1 MTDTAGRPFTHLHV
15 KSQFTLLGALGEPKE
30 YAKAAAAA
38 GMTHL
43 ALTDEMNMFGAVEFY
58 KACKGEGIKPIMGAE
73 LIVSPGPRSEK
84 NKARDNHRLVG
95 IIRNE
100 EGYVALNHL
109 LSEGYLTGRHY
120 VPRCDKDLLLEQKE
134 RIQAGLVLLSGDM
147 RGEIPKL
154 IARDQYDE
162 AREVAIWY
170 ADLAGEGNFYLELMD
185 LGWGAVAAG
194 LGGEVDQRIVNEGL
208 RKLSAETGIPMVA
221 SNNVHYP
228 SQDRAYHHEAL
239 QCLGMTTTLTD
250 EFRFRFP
257 SDQFYLKSPDAM
269 YALFEGDEAALAN
282 TQKIADRCD
291 FHFTFDDYHFP
302 IYPKLEGRTPVEA
315 LRELASEGLLPR
327 LEVVEAHYEGE
338 DWEAHKK
345 VYYDRLEEE
354 LGIIEQMGF
363 AAYFLIVYDF
373 INWAKEEDIPVGPGR
388 GSGAGSLVLFSLRIT
403 DIDPIPYGL
412 LFERFLNPERVSMP
426 DVDVDFCQDRRV
438 EVINYVNEAYGGATR
453 VTQIITFGKMLAKG
467 VLRDVG
473 RVMGLP
479 FSEVDKVA
487 KLIPDQLGIKLAEA
501 VEQEPK
507 LQALMDE
514 DAQIARL
521 VELGLGL
528 EGTARHCS
536 VHAAGVVI
544 ADDDL
549 RQYCPLYKGAAD
561 KDPGVTQYDMKW
573 AESIGLIKFDFL
585 GLKTVT
591 QIKNAL
597 DMARAVGK
605 TDYDF
610 FSFNNVPLD
619 DPGVYK
625 LLARGDTLGVF
636 QLESSGMRE
645 LLRGLQPTRFED
657 IIAVAALYRPGPMGM
672 GMHTVFVECK
682 HGRQAVRYPHESLEP
697 ILNETYGVIVFQEQV
712 MQIAQVMGGYSLGQ
726 ADLLRRAMGKKKQE
740 EMDKQRILFKDGAR
754 AKGISD
760 DKADEV
766 FDLMAEFAKYGFNKS
781 HTAAYGLIAYQTA
794 WIKHHLP
801 AEFFAS
807 LSSIESSNTGKVLLA
822 MDDARKHDIEV
833 LPPDINE
840 SHLQFAVAGEKVR
853 FGLGAVKGLGT
864 SAIEAI
870 MEAREAEG
878 GSFSSLSHFIES
890 VDITRINKSVLQAL
904 TKCGAFESLGFT
916 RAEVFDSVERLIEYG
931 KRKAE
936 DAASGQVGLFGGG
949 GGGSGAGSLN
959 IPRRDEW
966 PERVRLEKEKEAV
979 GFYITGHPMAAYKA
993 EIESFT
999 TATTAQLGGLAK
1011 ESEVRLAGIAAA
1023 QKVVITKKKGERMSF
1038 VQFEDQLGSVEVTVF
1053 PRTYAK
1059 SEMLLAQPD
1068 EPLLITAKVDD
1079 MSEDG
1084 QVKLIANK
1092 VEALADVRAELT
1104 REVRFEFKAAEA
1116 TVENLEKLRTLIRK
1130 HPGQAKPTLM
1140 LKTGDE
1146 VDVLLTLPDGMTVG
1160 ASRAFVSA
1168 LEEAFP
1174 EPIASF
1180 R

>member
-1 MTDTAGRPFTHLHV
+1 MTDTAGRPFAHLHV
-15 KSQFTLLGALGEPKE
+15 KSQYSLLGALGSPKD
-30 YAKAAAAA
+30 YARAAKSM

-58 KACKGEGIKPIMGAE
+58 KACKGEDIKPIMGAE

-84 NKARDNHRLVG
+84 NKVRENHRLVAV
-95 IIRNE
+95 IRNQ

-109 LSEGYLTGRHY
+109 LSEGYLSGRHY
-120 VPRCDKDLLLEQKE
+120 VPRVDKELLLEQKE
-134 RIQAGLVLLSGDM
+134 RIQAGLVLFSGDM
-147 RGEIPKL
+147 RGEVPKL
-154 IARDQYDE
+154 LSRERYEEARD
-162 AREVAIWY
+162 AALWY
-170 ADLAGEGNFYLELMD
+170 GELAGEGNFYLELMD
-185 LGWGAVAAG
+185 LGWGAVTAG
-194 LGGEVDQRIVNEGL
+194 LGGEVDQRIVNDGL
-208 RKLSAETGIPMVA
+208 RKIAAETGIPLMA

-228 SQDRAYHHEAL
+228 SQNRAYHHEAL

-257 SDQFYLKSPDAM
+257 SDQFYLKSSGAM
-269 YALFEGDEAALAN
+269 YSLFEGDEQALAN
-282 TQKIADRCD
+282 TQLIADRCD
-291 FHFTFDDYHFP
+291 FDFTFDDYHFP

-315 LRELASEGLLPR
+315 LRELSSAGLEPR
-327 LEVVEAHYEGE
+327 LSVVEAAFTGD
-338 DWEAHKK
+338 DWAATEK
-345 VYYDRLEEE
+345 VYRDRLEEE
-354 LGIIEQMGF
+354 LQIIEQMGF

-373 INWAKEEDIPVGPGR
+373 INWARENDIPVGPGR
-388 GSGAGSLVLFSLRIT
+388 GSGAGSLVLFSLRVT

-426 DVDVDFCQDRRV
+426 DVDVDFCQDRRG
-438 EVINYVNEAYGGATR
+438 EVIDYVNAAYGGATR

-479 FSEVDKVA
+479 FGDVDRIA

-501 VEQEPK
+501 VDQEPK
-507 LQALMDE
+507 LRAAMDE
-514 DAQIARL
+514 APQIHRL
-521 VELGLGL
+521 VSLGLGL
-528 EGTARHCS
+528 EGTVRHAS

-549 RQYCPLYKGAAD
+549 RRYCPLYKGASD
-561 KDPGVTQYDMKW
+561 KDPGVTQFDMKW

-591 QIKNAL
+591 QVKCAL
-597 DMARAVGK
+597 DLARAAGK
-605 TDYDF
+605 TDYDYF
-610 FSFNNVPLD
+610 GFNGVPLD
-619 DPGVYK
+619 DPGVYR

-682 HGRQAVRYPHESLEP
+682 HGRQRVTYPHESLEP
-697 ILNETYGVIVFQEQV
+697 ILRDTYGVIVFQEQV
-712 MQIAQVMGGYSLGQ
+712 MQIAQVMGGYTLGQ

-740 EMDKQRILFKDGAR
+740 EMDKQRVLFKKGACDN
-754 AKGISD
+754 GID
-760 DKADEV
+760 EAKADEV

-794 WIKHHLP
+794 WLKHHLP

-807 LSSIESSNTGKVLLA
+807 LLSIESSNTDKVLLY

-840 SHLQFAVAGEKVR
+840 SDLQFAVAGEKVR
-853 FGLGAVKGLGT
+853 FGLGAIKGLGA

-870 MEAREAEG
+870 LEARDSVG
-878 GSFSSLSHFIES
+878 GRFESLEHFIDS
-890 VDITRINKSVLQAL
+890 VDITRINKLVLQAL
-904 TKCGAFESLGFT
+904 TKCGAFESMGYT

-931 KRKAE
+931 KRKAA
-936 DAASGQVGLFGGG
+936 DRASGQVGLFGGG
-949 GGGSGAGSLN
+949 GGGGAGSLN
-959 IPRRDEW
+959 IPRREEW

-999 TATTAQLGGLAK
+999 TATTADLKGLPK
-1011 ESEVRLAGIAAA
+1011 DSEVRIAGIAVS
-1023 QKVVITKKKGERMSF
+1023 QKVVITKKKGQRMSF
-1038 VQFEDQLGSVEVTVF
+1038 VQFEDQLGAVEVTVF
-1053 PRTYAK
+1053 PKAYEKA
-1059 SEMLLAQPD
+1059 EFLLSQPD
-1068 EPLLITAKVDD
+1068 EPLLITAKVDE
-1079 MSEDG
+1079 MSEEG
-1084 QVKLIANK
+1084 QTKLIAEK

-1104 REVRFEFKAAEA
+1104 REVRFELKAKEA
-1116 TVENLEKLRTLIRK
+1116 TTETLTTIKKILEQN
-1130 HPGQAKPTLM
+1130 PGKATPTLM
-1140 LKTGDE
+1140 LKTGNE
-1146 VDVLLTLPDGMTVG
+1146 VDVLMTFPDEWTVS
-1160 ASRAFVSA
+1160 ASREMVQA
-1168 LEEAFP
+1168 LEDAFP
-1174 EPIASF
+1174 HPIASF

>member
-1 MTDTAGRPFTHLHV
+1 MTDTAGRPFAHLHV
-15 KSQFTLLGALGEPKE
+15 KSQFTLLGALGSPKD
-30 YAKAAAAA
+30 YARTAKSL
-38 GMTHL
+38 GMTHV

-84 NKARDNHRLVG
+84 NKARDNHRLVAV
-95 IIRNE
+95 IRNE

-109 LSEGYLTGRHY
+109 LSEGYLSGRHY
-120 VPRCDKDLLLEQKE
+120 VPRIDKDLLTEQKE

-147 RGEIPKL
+147 RGEVPKL
-154 IARDQYDE
+154 LSRDRYDE
-162 AREVAIWY
+162 ARDVALWY
-170 ADLAGEGNFYLELMD
+170 ADLAGAGNFYLELMD

-194 LGGEVDQRIVNEGL
+194 LGGEVDQRIVNDGL
-208 RKLSAETGIPMVA
+208 RKLSAETGIPLAA

-257 SDQFYLKSPDAM
+257 SDQFYMKSPDAM
-269 YALFEGDEAALAN
+269 YALFEGDETALAN
-282 TQKIADRCD
+282 TQAIAERCD
-291 FHFTFDDYHFP
+291 FDFTFDDYHFP
-302 IYPKLEGRTPVEA
+302 IYPKLEGRTPVQA
-315 LRELASEGLLPR
+315 LRELAADGLKPR
-327 LEVVEAHYEGE
+327 LAVVRENFAGD
-338 DWEAHKK
+338 DWDTEEK
-345 VYYDRLEEE
+345 VYRDRLEEE
-354 LGIIEQMGF
+354 LQIIEQMGF

-373 INWAKEEDIPVGPGR
+373 INWARENDIPVGPGR

-403 DIDPIPYGL
+403 DIDPMPYGL

-438 EVINYVNEAYGGATR
+438 EVIDYVNAAYGGATR

-479 FSEVDKVA
+479 FGDVDRIA

-507 LQALMDE
+507 LRAAMDE
-514 DAQIARL
+514 SPHIHRL
-521 VELGLGL
+521 VTLGLGL
-528 EGTARHCS
+528 EGTARHAS

-549 RQYCPLYKGAAD
+549 RRYCPLYKGAAD
-561 KDPGVTQYDMKW
+561 KDPGVTQFDMKW

-591 QIKNAL
+591 QVKCAL
-597 DMARAVGK
+597 DMARAAGK

-610 FSFNNVPLD
+610 FGFNGVPLD

-682 HGRQAVRYPHESLEP
+682 HGRQRVTYPHESLEP
-697 ILNETYGVIVFQEQV
+697 ILNDTYGVIVFQEQV

-740 EMDKQRILFKDGAR
+740 EMDKQRLLFKEGAK
-754 AKGISD
+754 ANGIEE

-794 WIKHHLP
+794 WLKHHLP

-807 LSSIESSNTGKVLLA
+807 LLSIESSNTDKVLLY

-840 SHLQFAVAGEKVR
+840 SDLQFAVAGAKVR
-853 FGLGAVKGLGT
+853 FGLGAIKGLGS

-870 MEAREAEG
+870 LEARESVG
-878 GSFSSLSHFIES
+878 GRFESLDHFIDS
-890 VDITRINKSVLQAL
+890 VDISRINKSVLQAL
-904 TKCGAFESLGFT
+904 TKCGAFESMGYT
-916 RAEVFDSVERLIEYG
+916 RAEVFESVERLIEYG
-931 KRKAE
+931 KRKAA
-936 DAASGQVGLFGGG
+936 DRQSGQVGVFGGG
-949 GGGSGAGSLN
+949 GSGGAGSLN
-959 IPRRDEW
+959 IPRREEW

-979 GFYITGHPMAAYKA
+979 GFYITGHPMAAYRA

-999 TATTAQLGGLAK
+999 TATTADLKGLPK
-1011 ESEVRLAGIAAA
+1011 ESEVRLAGIAVA
-1023 QKVVITKKKGERMSF
+1023 QKVVITKKKGLRMSF
-1038 VQFEDQLGSVEVTVF
+1038 VQFEDQLGGVEVTVF
-1053 PRTYAK
+1053 PKTYAK
-1059 SEMLLAQPD
+1059 SEFLLSQPD
-1068 EPLLITAKVDD
+1068 EPLLITAKVDE
-1079 MSEDG
+1079 MSEEG
-1084 QVKLIANK
+1084 QTKLIAEK
-1092 VEALADVRAELT
+1092 IEALADVRAELT
-1104 REVRFEFKAAEA
+1104 TEVRFEFKAEEA
-1116 TVENLEKLRTLIRK
+1116 TNENLQTIKRILEGN
-1130 HPGQAKPTLM
+1130 PGKATPTLM

-1146 VDVLLTLPDGMTVG
+1146 VDVLMTFPEGWSVS
-1160 ASRAFVSA
+1160 ASRKMVQE
-1168 LEEAFP
+1168 LEDEFP
-1174 EPIASF
+1174 NPVASF